1 MTDMKTML
9 ETLDINVDEETL
21 RAIRAQL
28 DQDKENAA
36 QASAVHVDI

>member
-1 MTDMKTML
+1 MTDIKTML
-9 ETLDINVDEETL
+9 ETLGMDVDEETL
-21 RAIRAQL
+21 RAIREQL